1 MTALPCGFL
10 QALASSQAHVKRWC
24 LGLVCCCCVWASAH
38 ATKVFSG
45 APITMQFQKIDLR
58 AALQLLADFSGVNLV
73 LADNVSGSLSL
84 RLQDVPW
91 DQALHTILQSKGLGQ
106 QREGDVIWV
115 APLAELGAR
124 DKVALET
131 KAAVQVL
138 EPLQTQAFSLNY
150 AKAVDMIGPLLS
162 GPASSPAGMAAPR
175 LLSQRGSAMVDER
188 TNQLFV
194 TDVPERLAQVAVLIQ
209 RIDVPQRQV
218 LIEARIVEASDNFA
232 TSLGVRL
239 MTNSGAA
246 NLNLPASGLQGADAA
261 NVALSLFNASH
272 SRRLGIELSALEA
285 EGLGRVVAS
294 PKLVTADQ
302 SKAVI
307 EQGTEL
313 PYQLAG
319 ANGAVSIAFRKA
331 NLRLE
336 VTPQIT
342 PDGSIT
348 MNLQVHKDS
357 VGQSTPAGFAIDTKH
372 VSTQVRVEDGGTV
385 MIGGIYETNENSNR
399 AGVPGLRE
407 MPGFSWLFGNR
418 TRRHSKQELL
428 IFLSPKMLQQ
438 GAPAP

>member
-1 MTALPCGFL
+1 
-10 QALASSQAHVKRWC
+10 
-24 LGLVCCCCVWASAH
+24 
-38 ATKVFSG
+38 
-45 APITMQFQKIDLR
+45 MQFQKIDLR

-209 RIDVPQRQV
+209 RKI
-218 LIEARIVEASDNFA
+218 
-232 TSLGVRL
+232 
-239 MTNSGAA
+239 
-246 NLNLPASGLQGADAA
+246 
-261 NVALSLFNASH
+261 
-272 SRRLGIELSALEA
+272 
-285 EGLGRVVAS
+285 GRA
-294 PKLVTADQ
+294 
-302 SKAVI
+302 
-307 EQGTEL
+307 
-313 PYQLAG
+313 
-319 ANGAVSIAFRKA
+319 
-331 NLRLE
+331 
-336 VTPQIT
+336 
-342 PDGSIT
+342 
-348 MNLQVHKDS
+348 
-357 VGQSTPAGFAIDTKH
+357 H
-372 VSTQVRVEDGGTV
+372 V
-385 MIGGIYETNENSNR
+385 
-399 AGVPGLRE
+399 
-407 MPGFSWLFGNR
+407 
-418 TRRHSKQELL
+418 
-428 IFLSPKMLQQ
+428 
-438 GAPAP
+438 